1 MDSFSD
7 NRKSK
12 TCPELGRRTEYPK
25 WGWGFTIVFALGLFG
40 EVALAQQGRTMPLIG
55 YLAGAGSSPN
65 QAFMQGMRDLGYVEG
80 KNIAFAYRTTEG
92 RSERYAE
99 LAAELVSLKVDI
111 IIADGTGP
119 GLAAK
124 KATSTIPI
132 VLATGADPVGNGL
145 VASLARPG
153 GNVTGLT
160 NLSPELGGKLL
171 ELLKEVVPKL
181 SRVAVLMLRGLESPA
196 NHLFVK
202 ETEPS
207 ARKMGIQLI
216 PLAVRGPEDF
226 EEAFR
231 STVKQRANG
240 FIDRIGPGG
249 STTTYQ
255 QAVGLTIKNRL
266 PAISGSRRWVDR
278 GGLMYYG
285 GDDSVRYRRVAAYV
299 DKILKGTKPA
309 DLPVEAPMKFE
320 LVINLKTAKQI
331 GVTIPPDL
339 LARATRIIR

>member
-7 NRKSK
+7 NQKSK
-12 TCPELGRRTEYPK
+12 IEYPK
-25 WGWGFTIVFALGLFG
+25 WGWGFAIVFALGLFG
-40 EVALAQQGRTMPLIG
+40 EVALAQQARTMPLIG

-65 QAFMQGMRDLGYVEG
+65 QAFMQGMRDIGYVEG
-80 KNIAFAYRTTEG
+80 KSIAFAYRTTEG

-111 IIADGTGP
+111 IVADGTGP

-181 SRVAVLMLRGLESPA
+181 SRVAVLMLGGLGSA
-196 NHLFVK
+196 NELFVK
-202 ETEPS
+202 ETELS

-216 PLAVRGPEDF
+216 PFAVQGPEDF

-231 STVKQRANG
+231 SAVKQRANG

-266 PAISGSRRWVDR
+266 PAISGSRRWSIEAV
-278 GGLMYYG
+278 
-285 GDDSVRYRRVAAYV
+285 SCTTAETIACVTVAW
-299 DKILKGTKPA
+299 
-309 DLPVEAPMKFE
+309 
-320 LVINLKTAKQI
+320 
-331 GVTIPPDL
+331 PPTW
-339 LARATRIIR
+339 TRS

>member
-1 MDSFSD
+1 MKKAA
-7 NRKSK
+7 R
-12 TCPELGRRTEYPK
+12 PAILVVMVLLAGAVIAE
-25 WGWGFTIVFALGLFG
+25 
-40 EVALAQQGRTMPLIG
+40 AQQARTMPLIG
-55 YLAGAGSSPN
+55 YLAAAGSSPN

-92 RSERYAE
+92 RTERYVE
-99 LAAELVSLKVDI
+99 LAAELVSLTVDI

-132 VLATGADPVGNGL
+132 VLATSTDPVGNGL

-160 NLSPELGGKLL
+160 NVGGELGGKLL

-181 SRVAVLMLRGLESPA
+181 NRVAVLMRGAGGLA
-196 NHLFVK
+196 NDLFVK
-202 ETEPS
+202 ETELS

-216 PLAVRGPEDF
+216 PLGFQGPEDV

-231 STVKQRANG
+231 SAVKKRANG
-240 FIDRIGPGG
+240 FIERIGAGG
-249 STTTYQ
+249 SITLYK
-255 QAVGLTIKNRL
+255 QAAELAIKNRL
-266 PAISGSRRWVDR
+266 PAISRSRRWVDS

-285 GDDSVRYRRVAAYV
+285 GDESVQYRRVAAYV

-309 DLPVEAPMKFE
+309 DLPIEQPKKFE
-320 LVINLKTAKQI
+320 FVINLGTAKQI
-331 GVTIPPDL
+331 GLKIPPNV
-339 LARATRIIR
+339 LARADRVIK

>member
-1 MDSFSD
+1 MKKTITILTVSTLLLALCFSA
-7 NRKSK
+7 
-12 TCPELGRRTEYPK
+12 E
-25 WGWGFTIVFALGLFG
+25 
-40 EVALAQQGRTMPLIG
+40 AQQARTMPLIG

-92 RSERYAE
+92 RTERNVE

-111 IIADGTGP
+111 IIADGTPP

-132 VLATGADPVGNGL
+132 VLATSTDPVGNGL

-160 NLSPELGGKLL
+160 NIGGELGGKLI

-181 SRVAVLMLRGLESPA
+181 NRVVVLIRGGGPV
-196 NHLFVK
+196 NDLFVK
-202 ETEPS
+202 ETELS

-216 PLAVRGPEDF
+216 PLTFQGPEDVQ
-226 EEAFR
+226 EAFR
-231 STVKQRANG
+231 SAVQKRANG
-240 FIDRIGPGG
+240 FIERIGAGG
-249 STTTYQ
+249 SITLYK
-255 QAVGLTIKNRL
+255 QAAELAIRNRL
-266 PAISGSRRWVDR
+266 PAISRSRRWVDS
-278 GGLMYYG
+278 GGLMCYG
-285 GDDSVRYRRVAAYV
+285 GDESVQYRRVAAYV

-309 DLPVEAPMKFE
+309 DLPVEQPTKFE
-320 LVINLKTAKQI
+320 FIINLKAAKQI
-331 GVTIPPDL
+331 GLTIPPNV
-339 LARATRIIR
+339 LARADKVIK

>member
-1 MDSFSD
+1 MKKAA
-7 NRKSK
+7 R
-12 TCPELGRRTEYPK
+12 PAIL
-25 WGWGFTIVFALGLFG
+25 
-40 EVALAQQGRTMPLIG
+40 VAMVLLAGAVIAEAQQARTMPLIG

-92 RSERYAE
+92 RTERYVE
-99 LAAELVSLKVDI
+99 LAAELVSLTVDI

-132 VLATGADPVGNGL
+132 VLATSTDPVGNGL

-160 NLSPELGGKLL
+160 NVGGELGGKLL

-181 SRVAVLMLRGLESPA
+181 NRVAVLMRGAGSPA
-196 NHLFVK
+196 NDLFVK
-202 ETEPS
+202 ETELS

-216 PLAVRGPEDF
+216 PLGFQGPEDV

-231 STVKQRANG
+231 SAVKKRANG
-240 FIDRIGPGG
+240 FIERIGAGG
-249 STTTYQ
+249 SITLYK
-255 QAVGLTIKNRL
+255 QAAELAIKNHL
-266 PAISGSRRWVDR
+266 PGISRSRRWVDS

-285 GDDSVRYRRVAAYV
+285 GDESVQYRRVAVYV

-309 DLPVEAPMKFE
+309 DLPIEQPKKFE
-320 LVINLKTAKQI
+320 FIINLKAARQI
-331 GVTIPPDL
+331 GLTIPPNV
-339 LARATRIIR
+339 LARADKVIK

>member
-1 MDSFSD
+1 MKKAARPSI
-7 NRKSK
+7 
-12 TCPELGRRTEYPK
+12 L
-25 WGWGFTIVFALGLFG
+25 
-40 EVALAQQGRTMPLIG
+40 VAMVLLAGAVIAEAQQARTMPLIG

-92 RSERYAE
+92 RTERYVE
-99 LAAELVSLKVDI
+99 LAAELVTLTVDI
-111 IIADGTGP
+111 IIADGTP
-119 GLAAK
+119 AGLAAK

-132 VLATGADPVGNGL
+132 VLATSSDPVGNGL

-160 NLSPELGGKLL
+160 NVGGELGGKLL

-181 SRVAVLMLRGLESPA
+181 NRVAVLLRGAGPA
-196 NHLFVK
+196 NDLFVK
-202 ETEPS
+202 ETELS

-216 PLAVRGPEDF
+216 PLTFQGPEDV

-231 STVKQRANG
+231 SAVKKRAHG
-240 FIDRIGPGG
+240 FIERIGAGG
-249 STTTYQ
+249 SITLYKR
-255 QAVGLTIKNRL
+255 AAELAIKNRL
-266 PAISGSRRWVDR
+266 PAISRSRRWVDS

-285 GDDSVRYRRVAAYV
+285 GDESVQYRRVAAYV

-309 DLPVEAPMKFE
+309 DLPIEQPKKFE
-320 LVINLKTAKQI
+320 FVINLGTAKRI
-331 GVTIPPDL
+331 GLTIPPNV
-339 LARATRIIR
+339 LARADRVIK